1 MVEIAS
7 FGPWAV
13 VTGASSG
20 IGRAFA
26 EHLAEAGVN
35 LVLVA
40 RSTERLQF
48 LGAAL
53 QRDHGVAYRVLTVDL
68 STDGGARAVLDATED
83 LDVGLLVS
91 NAGGGHPG
99 RFLEQALDD
108 LHRRLTLNATAHL
121 DLAYGFGHRLVA
133 RGRGGIVLVSA
144 LGAIH
149 GLPNM
154 AHESASKAYV
164 LNLGEALHYELA
176 PAGIEVMVMLPGN
189 VDTPI
194 IERFGLERSDLPIR
208 PQPASAAVRETVS
221 AFLRGRPM
229 HIPGRLMRVMTRV
242 LPRKRSVRLNG
253 RMLGQA
259 AANLTRRES
268 AVA

>member
-7 FGPWAV
+7 YGPWAV

-26 EHLAEAGVN
+26 EHLAAAGVN
-35 LVLVA
+35 VVLA
-40 RSTERLQF
+40 SRSTDRLQA
-48 LGAAL
+48 LGASL
-53 QRDHGVAYRVLTVDL
+53 RGVAHRVVTVDL
-68 STDGGARAVLDATED
+68 STESGAAALLDATAD

-91 NAGGGHPG
+91 NAGGGRPG
-99 RFLEQALDD
+99 RFLEQDLDD
-108 LHRRLTLNATAHL
+108 LHGRLMLNATSHL
-121 DLAYGFGHRLVA
+121 NLAYGFGRRFVE

-144 LGAIH
+144 HGALQ

-154 AHESASKAYV
+154 AHESAAKAYV
-164 LNLGEALHYELA
+164 LNLGESLHYELA
-176 PAGIEVMVMLPGN
+176 PAGINVMVLLPGN

-194 IERFGLERSDLPIR
+194 IETFGLDRASLPVK
-208 PQPASAAVRETVS
+208 PMPAAAAVSETVA

-229 HIPGRLMRVMTRV
+229 HIPGRLMRVMTRIV
-242 LPRKRSVRLNG
+242 PRSRMVRLNG

-259 AANLTRRES
+259 ARNLS
-268 AVA
+268 KPSLA

>member
-1 MVEIAS
+1 VITA
-7 FGPWAV
+7 
-13 VTGASSG
+13 
-20 IGRAFA
+20 
-26 EHLAEAGVN
+26 
-35 LVLVA
+35 
-40 RSTERLQF
+40 
-48 LGAAL
+48 
-53 QRDHGVAYRVLTVDL
+53 DL
-68 STDGGARAVLDATED
+68 STEGGARAVLDATGD

-91 NAGGGHPG
+91 NAGDGHPG
-99 RFLEQALDD
+99 RFLDQALDD

-121 DLAYGFGHRLVA
+121 DLAYGFGRRLMA
-133 RGRGGIVLVSA
+133 RGRGGIILVSA

-194 IERFGLERSDLPIR
+194 IEHFGLDRADLPIR
-208 PQPASAAVRETVS
+208 PMPAAEAVAETVA

-229 HIPGRLMRVMTRV
+229 HIPGRLMRVTTR
-242 LPRKRSVRLNG
+242 LMPRKRSVRLNG
-253 RMLGQA
+253 RLLGRA
-259 AANLTRRES
+259 AAKLTRRES